1 LAEARERL
9 QNRIKQDNVELKQ
22 LEKDANE
29 MKRMVDTYQQNI
41 REIDGDLKEKNTTGE
56 EQKYEIL
63 YQKENEIND
72 FQEKFELEKTEYEK
86 EIVDN

>member
-1 LAEARERL
+1 
-9 QNRIKQDNVELKQ
+9 
-22 LEKDANE
+22 

-63 YQKENEIND
+63 Y
-72 FQEKFELEKTEYEK
+72 
-86 EIVDN
+86 

>member
-1 LAEARERL
+1 
-9 QNRIKQDNVELKQ
+9 
-22 LEKDANE
+22 

-63 YQKENEIND
+63 YQKEKEIND
-72 FQEKFELEKTEYEK
+72 FQEKFELEKTDYEK